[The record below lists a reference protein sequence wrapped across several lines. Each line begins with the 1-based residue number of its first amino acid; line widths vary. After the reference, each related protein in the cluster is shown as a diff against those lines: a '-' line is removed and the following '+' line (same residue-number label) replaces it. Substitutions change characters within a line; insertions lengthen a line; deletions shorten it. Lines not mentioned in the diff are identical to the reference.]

1 MSSRIRIDQLGAQGD
16 GIAATPKGPVYIPFA
31 LPGETVTA
39 ALGDKRGDLLAVLEP
54 SPQRVAPPCRHFG
67 ICGGCALQHLE
78 RNAYLDWKRGKVV
91 QALAARGIEAGVDP
105 IVTSPPN
112 SRRRVVFS
120 AVRRGGD
127 IVLGF
132 NQALTNNVFM
142 VEECPVSLPSIVD
155 ALGSLR
161 ELAAML
167 CGPKTTLRLAVIVS
181 EEGLDIDVRGAGRV
195 DDRTRRSLADFALRS
210 GLARLSLEGEIV
222 IEPRKPTI
230 SFEGVAVVPPPGAFL
245 QAAAEAE
252 EAMAA
257 LVTAH
262 LAGAKRVLD
271 LFAGIGT
278 FALRLARSSE
288 VHAVEDDPAA
298 LASLER
304 GFRFGTGMRKVGV
317 ERRDLF
323 RRPLLPRELD
333 LYGGLV
339 FDPPRAG
346 AEDQARQIARSQ
358 VPAVAAVS
366 CNPATL
372 ARDLRILIDGGY
384 RLLRV
389 TPIDQFLWSP
399 HVEAVAL
406 LEKKR
411 KRR

>member
-1 MSSRIRIDQLGAQGD
+1 MSSRIRIEELGAQGD
-16 GIAATPKGPVYIPFA
+16 GVAMAGKGPVYIPFT

-39 ALGDKRGDLLAVLEP
+39 ALGDKRGDLLAVIEP
-54 SPQRVAPPCRHFG
+54 SPQRVPPACRHFG

-78 RNAYLDWKRGKVV
+78 HRAYLDWKHGKLA
-91 QALAARGIEAGVDP
+91 QALAGRGIEAEVDP
-105 IVTSPPN
+105 IVESPPA

-155 ALGSLR
+155 ALGLLR
-161 ELAAML
+161 ELAALL
-167 CGPKTTLRLAVIVS
+167 CGPKSALRLAVIAS
-181 EEGLDIDVRGAGRV
+181 GQGLDIDVRGAGRV
-195 DDRTRRSLADFALRS
+195 DDRTRRALADFTLRS
-210 GLARLSLEGEIV
+210 GFARLSLEGEIV
-222 IEPRKPTI
+222 IEPRKPAI
-230 SFEGVAVVPPPGAFL
+230 SFDGAAVVPPPGAFL
-245 QAAAEAE
+245 QAVAEAE

-257 LVTAH
+257 LVATH
-262 LAGAKRVLD
+262 LAGARRVLD

-278 FALRLARSSE
+278 FALRLARASE
-288 VHAVEDDPAA
+288 VHAVEGDATA
-298 LASLER
+298 LAGLDR
-304 GFRFGTGMRKVGV
+304 GFRFATGLRKVSV

-333 LYGGLV
+333 AYGGLV

-384 RLLRV
+384 RLTRV

-406 LEKKR
+406 LEKKH
-411 KRR
+411 RRR